1 MSAKSEIK
9 AKERHNKVA
18 KWLNGLEPR
27 QIRALASQHKISGWE
42 TESLGTLRDSLMVLR
57 KVAVQAGVITDGKE
71 VQTKKRREKDTKRSK
86 RLAS

>member
-57 KVAVQAGVITDGKE
+57 KVAVQAGVITKK
-71 VQTKKRREKDTKRSK
+71 QNANTRAKSKKRS
-86 RLAS
+86 S